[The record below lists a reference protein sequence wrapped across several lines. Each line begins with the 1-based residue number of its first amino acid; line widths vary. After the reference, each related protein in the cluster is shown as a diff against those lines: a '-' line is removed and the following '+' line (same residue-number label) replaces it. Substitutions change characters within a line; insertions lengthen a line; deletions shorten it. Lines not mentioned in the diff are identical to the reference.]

1 MLIKLKNI
9 FYKLMSDLA
18 ISSYLPSNLF
28 LGENSVKVPFLFKI
42 IRKFNTQKQIPLL
55 DKNSNKVILKKGLS
69 IFKRKRKTLVADS
82 NSELILHSFYLP
94 FKKKLYEKAR
104 NDVEQQF
111 QSENIFFP
119 RYACKQHLG
128 GILVVAEE
136 KVPGVALSDC
146 EQKVVEKF
154 LDIYLDNVKRNIP
167 AILNSET
174 NRSVYNSLHFAT
186 LRLQRAL
193 PTNSSLSKL
202 SSVCGEPFKNEK
214 GYWPTN
220 HCHGQF
226 FVINIL
232 YCKSSKDKFYFIDF
246 EPELMGQGPY
256 AYDFAFFVLYAS
268 DLISPKYMEKMT
280 KIIFNEQENYNWAQ
294 YFLAQIIWWSRN
306 KSLNSSQL
314 NKIELRSL
322 KTLSLINKTI
332 EH

>member
-1 MLIKLKNI
+1 
-9 FYKLMSDLA
+9 MSDLA
-18 ISSYLPSNLF
+18 ISSYFPSNLF

-42 IRKFNTQKQIPLL
+42 FRKFSTQKQIPLL
-55 DKNSNKVILKKGLS
+55 DKNGDKVILKKGLS

-82 NSELILHSFYLP
+82 DSELILHSFYSP

-146 EQKVVEKF
+146 EQRVVEKF
-154 LDIYLDNVKRNIP
+154 LDIYLDNVKKNIP
-167 AILNSET
+167 AVLNSET
-174 NRSVYNSLHFAT
+174 DRSVYNLLHTAT
-186 LRLQRAL
+186 SRLQRTL
-193 PTNSSLSKL
+193 PRNSSFFKL
-202 SSVCGEPFKNEK
+202 SLICGEPFQNKK

-220 HCHGQF
+220 PCHGQIF
-226 FVINIL
+226 PINIL
-232 YCKSSKDKFYFIDF
+232 YCKSLKDKFYFIDF

-268 DLISPKYMEKMT
+268 DLISPNYMKKMI
-280 KIIFNEQENYNWAQ
+280 KIIFSEQEIHNWAQ

-306 KSLNSSQL
+306 KNLNSSQL

-322 KTLSLINKTI
+322 KTLSLINKTM
-332 EH
+332 EQ